1 MLLYQP
7 MNQHYLNRYLKFIDA
22 LKNQS
27 IDGYSEKHHIMPRS
41 MGGGDEPSNIIVL
54 TLRQHYIAH
63 WMLWKAYGG
72 KMAVAF
78 DYMNGIKKYGYRL
91 TGRTIKLLSQDVS
104 KRRSER
110 QVSAETRKKQRLAKL
125 GRKLSPEHIE
135 KVRLASTGRVVSE
148 ETKRKVSE
156 AKKGKSNGRTGF
168 KQSQETREKIKMA
181 QVAHLNHMHGRK
193 HSMETKLKMQLAHAK
208 RFATPTPADE
218 VTE

>member
-1 MLLYQP
+1 
-7 MNQHYLNRYLKFIDA
+7 
-22 LKNQS
+22 
-27 IDGYSEKHHIMPRS
+27 

-91 TGRTIKLLSQDVS
+91 TSRTIKLLSQDVS

-110 QVSAETRKKQRLAKL
+110 QVSAETRKKQRQAKL

-135 KVRLASTGRVVSE
+135 KVRQASTGRIVSE

-156 AKKGKSNGRTGF
+156 AKKGKGNGRTGY
-168 KQSQETREKIKMA
+168 KQTEATKQKIIQANFNRPIIKCPHCLKTMKD
-181 QVAHLNHMHGRK
+181 HGG
-193 HSMETKLKMQLAHAK
+193 AK
-208 RFATPTPADE
+208 RWHFNNCREQRKAA
-218 VTE
+218 

>member
-1 MLLYQP
+1 M
-7 MNQHYLNRYLKFIDA
+7 KFIDA
-22 LKNQS
+22 LRNQS
-27 IDGYSEKHHIMPRS
+27 IDGYSEKHHILPRS
-41 MGGGDEPSNIIVL
+41 MGGGDELSNIIVL

-110 QVSAETRKKQRLAKL
+110 QVSAETREKQRQAKL

-135 KVRLASTGRVVSE
+135 KVRQASTGRVVSE

-181 QVAHLNHMHGRK
+181 QVAHLNHMYGRK

-208 RFATPTPADE
+208 RFANQPEPADE
-218 VTE
+218 

>member
-1 MLLYQP
+1 

-63 WMLWKAYGG
+63 WMLWKTYGG

-91 TGRTIKLLSQDVS
+91 TGRTIKLLSEDVS

-110 QVSAETRKKQRLAKL
+110 PVSDATKEKQRQAKL

-135 KVRLASTGRVVSE
+135 KVRLASTGRFVSE

-156 AKKGKSNGRTGF
+156 GKKGISTRGTGWQ
-168 KQSQETREKIKMA
+168 QSQETRNKIRQA
-181 QVAHLNHMHGRK
+181 QVGALNHMHGRK
-193 HSMETKLKMQLAHAK
+193 HSMETRMKMQLAHAK
-208 RFATPTPADE
+208 RFATPLPAE
-218 VTE
+218 NE

>member
-1 MLLYQP
+1 

-63 WMLWKAYGG
+63 WMLWKTYGG

-91 TGRTIKLLSQDVS
+91 TGRTIKLLSEDVS

-110 QVSAETRKKQRLAKL
+110 PVSDATKEKQRQAKL

-135 KVRLASTGRVVSE
+135 KVRLASTGRFVSE

-156 AKKGKSNGRTGF
+156 AKKGIATRGTGWQ
-168 KQSQETREKIKMA
+168 QSQETRNKIGQA
-181 QVAHLNHMHGRK
+181 QVGALNHMHGKK
-193 HSMETKLKMQLAHAK
+193 HSMETRMKMAEAHRLRKLN
-208 RFATPTPADE
+208 TPLPAE
-218 VTE
+218 EQA

>member
-1 MLLYQP
+1 M
-7 MNQHYLNRYLKFIDA
+7 KFIDA

-27 IDGYSEKHHIMPRS
+27 IDGYSEKHHILPRS
-41 MGGGDEPSNIIVL
+41 MGGGNEPSNIIAL

-110 QVSAETRKKQRLAKL
+110 LVSTETREKQRQAKL

-135 KVRLASTGRVVSE
+135 KVRQASTGRVVSE

-181 QVAHLNHMHGRK
+181 QVAHLNHMYGRK

-208 RFATPTPADE
+208 RFANEPLPADE
-218 VTE
+218 